1 MNRRNFFKRTAGVVV
16 GGVIASQ
23 VKVPSLPTLQP
34 APAENLRELATL
46 LSQPEPSSPEKVV
59 ERVFMEMWI
68 RLPLDLK
75 ARVMQHGFSLDP
87 ILLAL
92 RGSGE
97 IGRDG

>member
-1 MNRRNFFKRTAGVVV
+1 MTDLRAAVERLLWTTMDHDGERFT
-16 GGVIASQ
+16 
-23 VKVPSLPTLQP
+23 LPADSDGRF